1 MAKDPSKT
9 LPSLVVRQMRLSAV
23 RGPLKGKRYRFSSHR
38 VQVGKAEN
46 NDIVIPDD
54 TVSRHH
60 FEVIRDTRG
69 FLVRD
74 LESTNGTLLDGAQIR
89 EAYIRP
95 GSIVAA
101 GGARLKFSIG
111 EDRRGPEV
119 FEGTSFGPLV
129 FKSLAMRRLV
139 GAAKEIALSS
149 LPLLVLGEPGTGKK
163 TYCRAIHMAS
173 SKRNAPLVFLKA
185 SKRMDLVTPVSRS
198 EDLNIARLLREAIGG
213 SLVIEEPWELSGENQ
228 ATLTMS
234 LKRMDSKNGEP
245 AVRLFATTSRR
256 LSVEVENRRMDGPLA
271 SYLGSMRVHMPALR
285 ERPGDIEIL
294 LENFWDPE
302 NKNHHGGF
310 PPFLIDLF
318 YRYLWPGN
326 IRALRLMVD
335 TLASSRGVL
344 PNTLELPTVPFEE
357 GVSFRQQK
365 RSWVDSFE
373 RAYLQWLIDGCKG
386 NVSKA
391 AREASMDRKHLNKL
405 LKRHGIKS

>member
-1 MAKDPSKT
+1 MAKDSSKT
-9 LPSLVVRQMRLSAV
+9 RPSLVVRQLRLSAV
-23 RGPLKGKRYRFSSHR
+23 RGPLKGKRFRFSSHR
-38 VQVGKAEN
+38 VRVGKAEN
-46 NDIVIPDD
+46 NDVVIPDD

-60 FEVIRDTRG
+60 FEILRDIRG

-111 EDRRGPEV
+111 EDRRDPEL
-119 FEGTSFGPLV
+119 FEGTSYGPLV

-163 TYCRAIHMAS
+163 TLCRAVHAAS
-173 SKRNAPLVFLKA
+173 SRRNAPLVFLKA
-185 SKRMDLVTPVSRS
+185 SRRMDISPPVSGN
-198 EDLNIARLLREAIGG
+198 EGINIARLLREASTG
-213 SLVIEEPWELSGENQ
+213 SLVIEEPWELSNEEQ
-228 ATLTMS
+228 STLAMS
-234 LKRMDSKNGEP
+234 LKRLVTKNGEP
-245 AVRLFATTSRR
+245 GVRLFATTSRR
-256 LSVEVENRRMDGPLA
+256 LSAEVENRRMDGPLA

-285 ERPGDIEIL
+285 DRPTDIQVL
-294 LENFWDPE
+294 LDHFWDPE

-318 YRYLWPGN
+318 HRYSWPGN
-326 IRALRLMVD
+326 VRALRLMVE

-344 PNTLELPTVPFEE
+344 PNSLELPTVSFEE

-365 RSWVDSFE
+365 KRWVDSFE
-373 RAYLQWLIDGCKG
+373 RAYLQWLIDGCGG

-405 LKRHGIKS
+405 LKRHSIKS